1 MTSLGFFNGI
11 QNCFYVVSLTI
22 NRIIAQYYKKKPSGS
37 KTILDHVVMDCC
49 QIHGCFLTSWTT
61 LFNIGYFFELLD
73 LKVAETIFF
82 IGKLFLESLLAVVQ
96 AKVVI
101 NALLV
106 YDIEII
112 DETFL
117 TITRIAWIA
126 YLGLMCLLDF
136 TASEPT
142 SSYGLEYLSG
152 TTDKSLV
159 LPATGFRIG
168 SLVLLI
174 SLILFQY
181 FKPVEQK
188 EKKEALKVGIGIT
201 ILAFFMVLYF
211 KSYGT
216 DEEEDDHAELAV
228 GMWILTELQALDVHK
243 KH

>member
-1 MTSLGFFNGI
+1 MT
-11 QNCFYVVSLTI
+11 
-22 NRIIAQYYKKKPSGS
+22 
-37 KTILDHVVMDCC
+37 
-49 QIHGCFLTSWTT
+49 
-61 LFNIGYFFELLD
+61 
-73 LKVAETIFF
+73 
-82 IGKLFLESLLAVVQ
+82 VVQ

-117 TITRIAWIA
+117 AITRIAWIA

-168 SLVLLI
+168 ALVLLI

-188 EKKEALKVGIGIT
+188 EKKQALKVGIGIT

-216 DEEEDDHAELAV
+216 DEEEDDHAVLAI
-228 GMWILTELQALDVHK
+228 GMWILTELLLGFIMPLMYIRSIENLHEFVLGKGRTGFASLKRRLHILKDDLKGLKMKQNRVETVETI
-243 KH
+243 

>member
-11 QNCFYVVSLTI
+11 QNCFYVVCLTI

-49 QIHGCFLTSWTT
+49 QIHGCFLTSWTA
-61 LFNIGYFFELLD
+61 LFNIGYFFELPD

-117 TITRIAWIA
+117 AR
-126 YLGLMCLLDF
+126 
-136 TASEPT
+136 
-142 SSYGLEYLSG
+142 
-152 TTDKSLV
+152 LV
-159 LPATGFRIG
+159 
-168 SLVLLI
+168 LVLL
-174 SLILFQY
+174 SSRFSWFFTLNHTGLMR
-181 FKPVEQK
+181 
-188 EKKEALKVGIGIT
+188 KKTTMLNWPLECG
-201 ILAFFMVLYF
+201 F
-211 KSYGT
+211 
-216 DEEEDDHAELAV
+216 
-228 GMWILTELQALDVHK
+228 
-243 KH
+243 